1 MPYSE
6 NSNKK
11 DMTKEK
17 KRFFELTCFG
27 CIVSLNKATFLY
39 QHKLG
44 ISFMPIMV
52 PYNEKIIQKLQKHSN
67 GWFDRNIHFFILVST
82 EV

>member
-1 MPYSE
+1 MNACPSE

-44 ISFMPIMV
+44 ISFMPIMIYLNTGSLKWKNYPKV
-52 PYNEKIIQKLQKHSN
+52 TKT
-67 GWFDRNIHFFILVST
+67 F
-82 EV
+82 